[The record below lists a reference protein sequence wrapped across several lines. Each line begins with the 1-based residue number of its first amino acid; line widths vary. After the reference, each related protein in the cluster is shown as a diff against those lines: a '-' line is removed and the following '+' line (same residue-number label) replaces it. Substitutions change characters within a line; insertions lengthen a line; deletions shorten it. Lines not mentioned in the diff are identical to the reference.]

1 MRIAI
6 RGHDVVAA
14 GSLNFALIRS
24 ATKAANR
31 AAPAVGGGTA
41 APAQAASPGPVFSS
55 EEKTLADAERIV
67 QMSDDELRE
76 ICRIL
81 KLDTSGEHSEL
92 ANRVL
97 AHSDLGAVAAALG
110 PVTPDLH
117 DLTVAQLK
125 EFAKSNN
132 IDLGGATTK
141 QQIID
146 LIEAHSAPK

>member
-6 RGHDVVAA
+6 RGHDVLAA

-41 APAQAASPGPVFSS
+41 APAQAVPGLDHLD
-55 EEKTLADAERIV
+55 LAAAERIANMPKEELV
-67 QMSDDELRE
+67 QICTILGLSTEGHRDD
-76 ICRIL
+76 
-81 KLDTSGEHSEL
+81 L

-110 PVTPDLH
+110 PVTPDTFSTRLH

-125 EFAKSNN
+125 EFAKSSD
-132 IDLGGATTK
+132 IDLGGATLK
-141 QQIID
+141 QEIID
-146 LIEAHSAPK
+146 VIEAHSAPK

>member
-14 GSLNFALIRS
+14 GSLNFALIR
-24 ATKAANR
+24 AEVAAANR
-31 AAPAVGGGTA
+31 AAPAQGGGTA
-41 APAQAASPGPVFSS
+41 APAQAASPGG
-55 EEKTLADAERIV
+55 LDIAAAEHV
-67 QMSDDELRE
+67 ANMTKDELVQ
-76 ICRIL
+76 ICTIL
-81 KLDTSGEHSEL
+81 GLSTEGHRDDL

-97 AHSDLGAVAAALG
+97 QHSDFRAVSAALG
-110 PVTPDLH
+110 SVKPDLH

-125 EFAKSNN
+125 EFAGSNN

-146 LIEAHSAPK
+146 VIEAHSAPK